1 MKYSIS
7 LPRSQAVPVLESIY
21 DTLRMAVRSLIR
33 RPFYSGVVITILT
46 LGLAASSTVV
56 TYINSFFR
64 PFPGINAD
72 RLVQIYGVERENPYT
87 RISYLDYVDYA
98 SAATG
103 AFEGLAAS
111 QMSFAGGLRH
121 GTTSDQVF
129 GQAVSGNYF
138 SMLGVGM
145 ALGRGFTQQDD
156 RAESPPVMLLSHRF
170 WRRSFG
176 SDTTAVGRTVYLNGK
191 PVTVIGVT
199 AQNFVGSVASIRPDI
214 WLPLEQIKVSYRDV
228 GGSLQN
234 RDLPY
239 VLLYGRLKPGFTV
252 ELAEAE
258 LATIAAGLDEV
269 YPRSERARQNTIV
282 PPAWVQPGATASQ
295 LPAAR
300 LMLAGAMVLL
310 LLACGNVANLMLSL
324 ATARRRELAVKGAL
338 GASPRR
344 LIGQYLVENML
355 LATGAAALALVIAI
369 PAGVR
374 IGSYFAQ
381 PSVWRAGVPR
391 DIALEPR
398 VIVVTVG
405 IALVAG
411 LVAGVLPALRASRT
425 NLAEALKGDA
435 RVANPRRRWRLFGM
449 RDFLVSL
456 QVALSVV
463 LLIGAGL
470 VLRTLDNVIRIDTGF
485 DDDRLLV
492 SIITVSA
499 MDLDQPSRKQFYR
512 DLTDHLE
519 AQPWAR
525 QVSVADVAPL
535 SGYHFAAPL
544 LVDGQDEATMLPYTL
559 AAPGYFETIGL
570 DLVRGRTMA
579 SWDTEDGF
587 EVALVNEAFAARFFS
602 DDDPIGRRFW
612 WSGTGPAPAVRNF
625 GSEER
630 SFEIVGVVRDSR
642 TRNVLSEPE
651 PLLYIAYLQ
660 HDWTPH
666 NMVLVNAT
674 IDPSVA
680 APQLERELRGFHP
693 ELTLVNIEPY
703 DRLVS
708 GFLSGQRMNA
718 ELFTVVALVGLVLAA
733 AGVYSVTNLAVN
745 QRRREIGI
753 RMAIGAYRRD
763 IARLVIIQAM
773 GAVLLGLGLGLAV
786 AYGVT
791 RLVRGLLFG
800 VGAADPATFA
810 TGVVVLLAAAL
821 LAVFLPMRRAVRVD
835 PMVSLRE
842 E

>member
-1 MKYSIS
+1 
-7 LPRSQAVPVLESIY
+7 VLESIY
-21 DTLRMAVRSLIR
+21 DTLRMAIRSLVR
-33 RPFYSGVVITILT
+33 RPFYTGVVVTILT

-72 RLVQIYGVERENPYT
+72 RLVQIYGVERDNPYT
-87 RISYLDYVDYA
+87 SISYPDYVDYA
-98 SAATG
+98 AGATG
-103 AFEGLAAS
+103 AFEGLAAT

-121 GTTSDQVF
+121 GSTSDQVF

-138 SMLGVGM
+138 SLLGVGM
-145 ALGRGFTQQDD
+145 ALGRGFTPHDD
-156 RAESPPVMLLSHRF
+156 RAEAHPVVMLSHRF

-176 SDTTAVGRTVYLNGK
+176 SDTAAVGRTVYLNGK
-191 PVTVIGVT
+191 PVTVIGV
-199 AQNFVGSVASIRPDI
+199 AAPDFVGSVASLRPDI

-228 GGSLQN
+228 GASLEN
-234 RDLPY
+234 RDLSY
-239 VLLYGRLKPGFTV
+239 VLMYGRLKPGFT
-252 ELAEAE
+252 EEQAQAE

-269 YPRSERARQNTIV
+269 YPRSERTRQNTIV
-282 PPAWVQPGATASQ
+282 PPAWVQPSAAARQ
-295 LPAAR
+295 MPAAR
-300 LMLAGAMVLL
+300 LMLAGAIVLL
-310 LLACGNVANLMLSL
+310 LLASGNVANLMLSM
-324 ATARRRELAVKGAL
+324 ATGRRRELAVKGAL

-344 LIGQYLVENML
+344 LIGQYLVENTL
-355 LATGAAALALVIAI
+355 LATAAAALALLLAI

-381 PSVWRAGVPR
+381 PSVWGAGVPR
-391 DIALEPR
+391 DIDVELR
-398 VIVVTVG
+398 VIVVIVS
-405 IALVAG
+405 IAILAG
-411 LVAGVLPALRASRT
+411 LVAGVLPALRASRQD
-425 NLAEALKGDA
+425 LAEALKGDA
-435 RVANPRRRWRLFGM
+435 RGATPGRRWRRFGT
-449 RDFLVSL
+449 RDLLVSL

-470 VLRTLDNVIRIDTGF
+470 VLRTLENVIHIDPGF
-485 DDDRLLV
+485 DVDHLLV

-499 MDLDQPSRKQFYR
+499 MDLDQPGRKQFYK
-512 DLTDHLE
+512 DLTAHLE

-535 SGYHFAAPL
+535 SGYHFAAPFM
-544 LVDGQDEATMLPYTL
+544 VDGQDEPTTLPYTL

-579 SWDTEDGF
+579 SWDTEDSF
-587 EVALVNEAFAARFFS
+587 DVALVNEAFAARFFP
-602 DDDPIGRRFW
+602 DDDPIGHSFS
-612 WSGTGPAPAVRNF
+612 WSGSGPAPAVRNF

-630 SFEIVGVVRDSR
+630 RFQIVGVVRDSR
-642 TRNVLSEPE
+642 TRNVLTEPE
-651 PLLYIAYLQ
+651 PLVYFAYLQ

-666 NMVLVNAT
+666 NMVLVNTAVP
-674 IDPSVA
+674 PSVA

-708 GFLSGQRMNA
+708 GFLSNQRMNA
-718 ELFTVVALVGLVLAA
+718 ELFTVVALIGLVLAA
-733 AGVYSVTNLAVN
+733 AGIYSVTNLAVN
-745 QRRREIGI
+745 QRQREIGI

-763 IARLVIIQAM
+763 IARMVITHAM

-800 VGAADPATFA
+800 VGATDPVTFA
-810 TGVVVLLAAAL
+810 TGIAVLLAAAL
-821 LAVFLPMRRAVRVD
+821 LSAFLPMRRAVRVD
-835 PMVSLRE
+835 PIISLRNE
-842 E
+842 